1 MTKLLSNKTLKRFLG
16 IALTILLVVTLMP
29 HIQPA
34 YGDGEEATTN
44 ESTMFTEELSDTS
57 VEADEPQDADSD
69 QADTDVVEAPS
80 ASSGSPDAAEAVD
93 REALEALA
101 SASVG
106 EGDAEGVE
114 RPVAQGTVNAMRYML
129 AARNI
134 SKRTISAGTTET
146 GTLSYTD
153 GGTYELVVNGTFK
166 GHIDVS
172 GGSTLTI
179 KGYGAI
185 DGDGV
190 GSVIHV
196 NGGNSKLIID
206 GDRRSD
212 GATLTITGGN
222 GGTKLNDE
230 TNFPNYRGGG
240 GILVQRSYKAGEDH
254 NKGTGATLEFRYGKV
269 DGNKAEAGGGIYIDR
284 GCTFIMEDGI
294 ISNNETVKTKFK
306 GYVTGQKEKVD
317 VESAG
322 EGGGIYVA
330 GGSVFK
336 GYKDSDGK
344 IYPTNPE
351 DSGRTEVWEQ
361 AAPAEIKKGQIIDN
375 KTHTTYDWGGGGIFV
390 ESKGVLKLGNS
401 WITDNT
407 AQGLGGGIAGCPHAS
422 IGIGKIEDGF
432 ALYGNTA
439 KRVNWPTNKYLDDL
453 KVSYN
458 GKTYRAGDR
467 WAKADGNMTAA
478 KAMDYYCT
486 NVSYVSG
493 YGDRAIAW
501 TGYATGSKKAIEA
514 HTGSAATGTLPRD
527 IVIRKG
533 ESAVVPGES
542 LGLTNTKPKTET
554 VTGRSVTIKGNQSS
568 THGGGI
574 GCNGTILIGD
584 LGTGDQYNGL
594 SLSINKE
601 LKNSDGDTIKL
612 KGGEFTFKLK
622 KDGEELAAA
631 ANAADGS
638 VTFVVDKEAAVKSLL
653 GDEGGTKTSY
663 LTIEEDRPTG
673 TPIKYADNVKVT
685 LKVRH
690 DVQAISYPNSTVNV
704 TYHTPVITEIKMNGN
719 VYQNGAFAMVNTV
732 QLKETVEYDPV
743 GFQATKSLVTS
754 LGDKLELKDRSYTFE
769 IKGVDKGPNDKG
781 VYEATGTVTASTDK
795 GGNVA
800 FDEIHIA
807 SFLQDQPTTFWDGN
821 KEVKITLKLREVV
834 PEDKGNVAY
843 DEEDHRLTF
852 TVKPTA
858 ERTEVNNVAG
868 KKTTTVTPHIVEGSM
883 ELDGKPLA
891 STPIVNT
898 LNVSGQWQPTATKHY
913 YGAIGEDTAF
923 SFTLKDV
930 GETLNPA
937 QANLQELLAGEGTET
952 YGVAKAFDESG
963 QAAVAFDPITY
974 TKDVPHWY
982 LMTEDGGQDPTVY
995 AFEVEVTKS
1004 EDKESLVST
1013 VKNVYYA
1020 ASADATALT
1029 LLENP
1034 EAIDFYNA
1042 DTSMDFGLYSYSVN
1056 AMSDE
1061 PVDQQC
1067 LVDPKV
1073 IKQLDGRTIKA
1084 DEFRFKLI
1092 QVMEKD
1098 DWANTSGPEISA
1110 TTNDE
1115 FGMVDF
1121 DKANNL
1127 AAEGLDPCCLLFT
1140 APGTYQYRVIE
1151 DADYKKDP
1159 SVTYSDQ
1166 VITFTAVIELQDAEG
1181 RNVQTDENAGPG
1193 VQLVCTDMFYGY
1205 LNDEGQNVRYKD
1217 QYVDADTKGE
1227 DWEPSAADF
1236 PQLNMDWHP
1245 TIVNTAKPMDLKVRK
1260 TSVLDRAEGLEG
1272 ATYGLFMVSG
1282 DGQGDVFLASAT
1294 SDAEGW
1300 IYYEDV
1306 SLSAGNLYY
1315 FKEQAAP
1322 AGHTVSE
1329 FRSPYFYVETSVD
1342 PATNITSYVMK
1353 YTDTKLALGDAVE
1366 PLSAEAA
1373 IEPLADTDGATAD
1386 AAVEG
1391 AGADDATAGE
1401 AAAGDAAAGDA
1412 AEGATTAD
1420 TGSTPEFTEDGTML
1434 FTYDHEG
1441 GVYDEATLVEFN
1453 KLDTRT
1459 HEWVEGAKLSV
1470 LEKDTGTV
1478 VAQWTSGKAPEK
1490 LQKLLNVGTT
1500 YVLREDEAPEN
1511 YQKAADVEFVIDQ
1524 YGKVEILA
1532 GTENGN
1538 AVLSDATITLYDT
1551 MLDAEEVV
1559 PEERERVREVP
1570 ETGKTVQE
1578 QPDKLAKTGDT
1589 LPLMGLGLL
1598 ALGALALAVAALRR
1612 SRRQENRGVHRR

>member
-1 MTKLLSNKTLKRFLG
+1 MTKLLSNKTFKRFLG
-16 IALTILLVVTLMP
+16 IALAILLVVTLMP

-34 YGDGEEATTN
+34 YGDGEVTATN
-44 ESTMFTEELSDTS
+44 ESTTFTEELSDTS
-57 VEADEPQDADSD
+57 VEANEPQAADSD

-93 REALEALA
+93 REALEAIA

-106 EGDAEGVE
+106 EGDAEGIE

-134 SKRTISAGTTET
+134 STRTISAGIEEE
-146 GTLSYTD
+146 GMLSYSD

-179 KGYGAI
+179 KGYGTIVA
-185 DGDGV
+185 GDKV

-240 GILVQRSYKAGEDH
+240 GILVQRSYRGGEDH

-294 ISNNETVKTKFK
+294 ISNNETVKTKFT
-306 GYVTGQKEKVD
+306 GSVADASSNVTDD
-317 VESAG
+317 VQVISAG

-336 GYKDSDGK
+336 GYRDSAGNIHADKG
-344 IYPTNPE
+344 
-351 DSGRTEVWEQ
+351 SGRSEVWEQ
-361 AAPAEIKKGQIIDN
+361 ATPAEIKAGQIINN
-375 KTHTTYDWGGGGIFV
+375 KTTTTYDWGGGGIFV

-401 WITDNT
+401 WITNNT

-439 KRVNWPTNKYLDDL
+439 KRANWPTNKYLDDL

-467 WAKADGNMTAA
+467 WAKADGNMTADKA
-478 KAMDYYCT
+478 KDYYCT

-542 LGLTNTKPKTET
+542 LGLTNTKPKDEK
-554 VTGRSVTIKGNQSS
+554 VTGRSVTIKGNESS

-601 LKNSDGDTIKL
+601 FKNSDGDAIKL

-622 KDGEELAAA
+622 KGGEELATAT
-631 ANAADGS
+631 NAADGS
-638 VTFVVDKEAAVKSLL
+638 VTFVVDDETAVKSLL
-653 GDEGGTKTSY
+653 GGANSEKAST
-663 LTIEEDRPTG
+663 LTITEVKKKDG
-673 TPIKYADNVKVT
+673 TPIKYAGDVT
-685 LKVRH
+685 VALKVRH
-690 DVQAISYPNSTVNV
+690 DVQEISYPNSTVNV

-719 VYQNGAFAMVNTV
+719 VYQNGAFTMVNTV

-743 GFQATKSLVTS
+743 GFQATKSLVSS
-754 LGDKLELKDRSYTFE
+754 LGDKLELKDRSYTFK
-769 IKGVDKGPNDKG
+769 ITGVDKGPNDKG
-781 VYEATGTVTASTDK
+781 VYEATGTVTAGTDK
-795 GGNVA
+795 DGNVA
-800 FDEIHIA
+800 FDEIRIA
-807 SFLQDQPTTFWDGN
+807 SFLQDQPTTYWDGN
-821 KEVKITLKLREVV
+821 TEVEITLTLREVV
-834 PEDKGNVAY
+834 PEDKGNVTY
-843 DEEDHRLTF
+843 DEEDHVLTF

-858 ERTEVNNVAG
+858 ERTEVDNMAG
-868 KKTTTVTPHIVEGSM
+868 KKTTTVTPHVVKGSLK
-883 ELDGKPLA
+883 LDGDPIAEK
-891 STPIVNT
+891 PIVNT

-930 GETLNPA
+930 GKTLDPA
-937 QANLQELLAGEGTET
+937 RVNLRELLAGEGTET
-952 YGVAKAFDESG
+952 HGVANDFDETG

-974 TKDVPHWY
+974 AKDVPHWY

-995 AFEVEVTKS
+995 AFEVQVNKS

-1042 DTSMDFGLYSYSVN
+1042 DSSMDFGLYSYSVN

-1061 PVDQQC
+1061 PMDQQC

-1353 YTDTKLALGDAVE
+1353 YTDTKLALADAVE
-1366 PLSAEAA
+1366 PLSAEAS
-1373 IEPLADTDGATAD
+1373 IEPLTDTDGATAD
-1386 AAVEG
+1386 PAVEG
-1391 AGADDATAGE
+1391 AGAD
-1401 AAAGDAAAGDA
+1401 
-1412 AEGATTAD
+1412 
-1420 TGSTPEFTEDGTML
+1420 
-1434 FTYDHEG
+1434 
-1441 GVYDEATLVEFN
+1441 
-1453 KLDTRT
+1453 
-1459 HEWVEGAKLSV
+1459 
-1470 LEKDTGTV
+1470 
-1478 VAQWTSGKAPEK
+1478 
-1490 LQKLLNVGTT
+1490 
-1500 YVLREDEAPEN
+1500 
-1511 YQKAADVEFVIDQ
+1511 
-1524 YGKVEILA
+1524 
-1532 GTENGN
+1532 
-1538 AVLSDATITLYDT
+1538 
-1551 MLDAEEVV
+1551 
-1559 PEERERVREVP
+1559 
-1570 ETGKTVQE
+1570 
-1578 QPDKLAKTGDT
+1578 
-1589 LPLMGLGLL
+1589 
-1598 ALGALALAVAALRR
+1598 
-1612 SRRQENRGVHRR
+1612 

>member
-1 MTKLLSNKTLKRFLG
+1 MTKLLSNKAFKRFLG

-44 ESTMFTEELSDTS
+44 ESTTFTEELSDTS

-106 EGDAEGVE
+106 EGDPEGVE

-134 SKRTISAGTTET
+134 STRTISAGTTET
-146 GTLSYTD
+146 GTLSYAN
-153 GGTYELVVNGTFK
+153 GGTYELEVNGTFK
-166 GHIDVS
+166 GHIVIS
-172 GGSTLTI
+172 Q
-179 KGYGAI
+179 GAQ
-185 DGDGV
+185 V
-190 GSVIHV
+190 
-196 NGGNSKLIID
+196 
-206 GDRRSD
+206 
-212 GATLTITGGN
+212 TITGSGTIEGTGN
-222 GGTKLNDE
+222 ASVIEVRGSGSQLVLDGPTVKGGKGSTVSAQGLKD
-230 TNFPNYRGGG
+230 FGDDYAKVGG
-240 GILVQRSYKAGEDH
+240 GILVR
-254 NKGTGATLEFRYGKV
+254 R
-269 DGNKAEAGGGIYIDR
+269 DGNETNGPSLIFVSGSVEENTAHAGGGIFIDR
-284 GCTFIMEDGI
+284 NCGFQMQGG
-294 ISNNETVKTKFK
+294 S
-306 GYVTGQKEKVD
+306 VTDNTAEKQ
-317 VESAG
+317 
-322 EGGGIYVA
+322 EGGGVYVA
-330 GGSVFK
+330 GNK
-336 GYKDSDGK
+336 
-344 IYPTNPE
+344 N
-351 DSGRTEVWEQ
+351 GRTGKDKKSYC
-361 AAPAEIKKGQIIDN
+361 EILKGTISSN
-375 KTHTTYDWGGGGIFV
+375 TTKTTFAWGGGGIFV
-390 ESKGVLKLGNS
+390 ESKGVLYLGS
-401 WITDNT
+401 SLITGNT
-407 AQGLGGGIAGCPHAS
+407 AGGLGGGVSGCPHAY
-422 IGIGKIEDGF
+422 IGIGNLTNGI

-439 KRVNWPTNKYLDDL
+439 NKTGLTVKVGETKGGQPTNSVLRVL
-453 KVSYN
+453 KTESVNNPVTERTDYVFSGDMYAYGLKPADIWDSGFTVSH
-458 GKTYRAGDR
+458 GDY
-467 WAKADGNMTAA
+467 AKDSFIAEYAQ
-478 KAMDYYCT
+478 DYYCT
-486 NVSYVSG
+486 KVSNIAGQALGSESSPNAWIG
-493 YGDRAIAW
+493 YLAGPDEPGRV
-501 TGYATGSKKAIEA
+501 IE
-514 HTGSAATGTLPRD
+514 
-527 IVIRKG
+527 VRKG
-533 ESAVVPGES
+533 DDITPKDAS
-542 LGLTNTKPKTET
+542 LGLTSTYEGQRIE
-554 VTGRSVTIKGNQSS
+554 GRSVVIEGNTSY

-574 GCNGTILIGD
+574 GCNGTL
-584 LGTGDQYNGL
+584 LLAQMPDQEKYAPL
-594 SLSINKE
+594 SFEVKKE
-601 LKNSDGDTIKL
+601 FKNSDGDPVDL
-612 KGGEFTFKLK
+612 KDWEFEFALMEE
-622 KDGEELAAA
+622 DGETPVTDSKGNQITAFSDEKGVVRFSI
-631 ANAADGS
+631 ADERVIKNEILSGIGKNETGS
-638 VTFVVDKEAAVKSLL
+638 KTFVIKEVEKADSTGPDLEYAQPVTVTFSIEHEYIETKNPNVDV
-653 GDEGGTKTSY
+653 T
-663 LTIEEDRPTG
+663 
-673 TPIKYADNVKVT
+673 T
-685 LKVRH
+685 LKSHAPIIKDFKVGK
-690 DVQAISYPNSTVNV
+690 VSYDTVV
-704 TYHTPVITEIKMNGN
+704 GEGN
-719 VYQNGAFAMVNTV
+719 NPLVLRNTV
-732 QLKETVEYDPV
+732 QLKETVEYVPV
-743 GFQATKSLVTS
+743 GFRATKSLMTS
-754 LGDKLELKDRSYTFE
+754 LGDKLELKDRSYTFK
-769 IKGVDKGPNDKG
+769 ITGVDGDEVGG
-781 VYEATGTVTASTDK
+781 VYKNNGTVTASTDET
-795 GGNVA
+795 GNVV
-800 FDEIHIA
+800 FKDIRIA
-807 SFLQDQPTTFWDGN
+807 SYLQKRPTADWNNVNTVD
-821 KEVKITLKLREVV
+821 IALKLREVV
-834 PEDKGNVAY
+834 PEDKGNVTY
-843 DEEDHRLTF
+843 DEEVHQLTF
-852 TVKPTA
+852 TVKPIA
-858 ERTEVNNVAG
+858 ESKVDNMAG
-868 KKTTTVTPHIVEGSM
+868 KKATTVTPYIVEGS
-883 ELDGKPLA
+883 LKIDGKPIA

-913 YGAIGEDTAF
+913 YGAIGEDTVF

-930 GETLNPA
+930 GQTLNPA
-937 QANLQELLAGEGTET
+937 QVNLQELLAGGGTET
-952 YGVAKAFDESG
+952 HGVANAFDESG

-982 LMTEDGGQDPTVY
+982 LLTEDGGQDPTVY
-995 AFEVEVTKS
+995 AFEVEVNKS

-1020 ASADATALT
+1020 ASADATSLT
-1029 LLENP
+1029 LLQDK
-1034 EAIDFYNA
+1034 EAGAQFYNA

-1366 PLSAEAA
+1366 PLSAEAS
-1373 IEPLADTDGATAD
+1373 IEPLAEADGATVD
-1386 AAVEG
+1386 VAVEG
-1391 AGADDATAGE
+1391 AGAADATTGE
-1401 AAAGDAAAGDA
+1401 AAAGDTGAGDA
-1412 AEGATTAD
+1412 ADGATTAD

-1470 LEKDTGTV
+1470 LEKDTGAV

-1578 QPDKLAKTGDT
+1578 QSDKLAKTGDT